1 MKSFSVGVDTWVSK
15 NHTPVVK
22 FLDTNDLITG
32 AYFIENKRIDDLAW
46 LLHPYVGTIYPK
58 TKT

>member
-1 MKSFSVGVDTWVSK
+1 MDTRVSK
-15 NHTPVVK
+15 NHTPIVK
-22 FLDTNDLITG
+22 FLDTNDLIAG
-32 AYFIENKRIDDLAW
+32 VYFIENKYVGDLAW